1 MAGRVLLLFAT
12 LLFAIGLAEAGLRI
26 IGFEFPQFHER
37 DDTVGLTLRP
47 HARGWYT
54 EEGRAYVE
62 VNSAGMRDIER
73 PRAKAPGTLRIA
85 VTERSVYSSGIDL
98 TYHVGA
104 PEGWLTDVHLAVR
117 LYHDA
122 QVAEVM
128 GYQHQI
134 YRRPWYGGQDIPG
147 RKPCEKR
154 QINLFLN
161 ECLNHCRRKGCHV
174 VAQGNLT
181 TM

>member
-1 MAGRVLLLFAT
+1 MHYTVGDTISLYERNYELLLQ
-12 LLFAIGLAEAGLRI
+12 LVPRLDELSGSVELRV
-26 IGFEFPQFHER
+26 GDER
-37 DDTVGLTLRP
+37 TLR
-47 HARGWYT
+47 
-54 EEGRAYVE
+54 V
-62 VNSAGMRDIER
+62 
-73 PRAKAPGTLRIA
+73 A
-85 VTERSVYSSGIDL
+85 VTERSVYSSSIDL

-104 PEGWLTDVHLAVR
+104 AKGWLTDVHLAVR

>member
-1 MAGRVLLLFAT
+1 MHYTVGDTISLYERNYELLLQ
-12 LLFAIGLAEAGLRI
+12 LVPRLDQLSGSVELRV
-26 IGFEFPQFHER
+26 GDER
-37 DDTVGLTLRP
+37 
-47 HARGWYT
+47 
-54 EEGRAYVE
+54 
-62 VNSAGMRDIER
+62 
-73 PRAKAPGTLRIA
+73 TLRIA

-174 VAQGNLT
+174 VAQVNLT